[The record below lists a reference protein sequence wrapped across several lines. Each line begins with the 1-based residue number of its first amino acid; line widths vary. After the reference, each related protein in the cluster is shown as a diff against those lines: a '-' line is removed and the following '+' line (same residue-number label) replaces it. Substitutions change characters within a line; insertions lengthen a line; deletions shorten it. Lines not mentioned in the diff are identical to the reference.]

1 VVGLGLAQAYKEK
14 RPRAG
19 RGQVLVLTGKRTPL
33 EAGVL
38 SECYRRLPAPSTAEL
53 IGRPRPAFKFSI
65 GRGQVI
71 AGWNEAVATMEVGG
85 KRTLIIPA
93 VVGFGARG
101 AGGVLPP
108 NAT

>member
-1 VVGLGLAQAYKEK
+1 VSYRNAIAGFQR
-14 RPRAG
+14 RPR
-19 RGQVLVLTGKRTPL
+19 RS
-33 EAGVL
+33 L
-38 SECYRRLPAPSTAEL
+38 SAEL
-53 IGRPRPAFKFSI
+53 IGRPRLAFKFSI